1 MRVPRTVD
9 TLAALDEAL
18 GHAASVR
25 ESGDDAFRSALA
37 AVTLR
42 PKNLIGAL
50 NRDPMS
56 ADFRASQLRFYETL
70 TKSGYDVAREETVFD
85 RAHMLR
91 WPFPYTTRSPT
102 TVGDYLMAY
111 GQIIRE
117 MNLPRGAH
125 VLEMGSGYGPLTY
138 QLASMGYRV
147 TCTDISEN
155 LLDYVR
161 TRCAGLPGIVDTI
174 RCDMN
179 TFANAGVYDAVVFFE
194 SFHHVLD
201 HAGLL
206 ERIAANLD
214 SRGILVFAG
223 EPIVPDDSPIVP
235 YPWGLRMDGL
245 SLWAIRRQGWLELGF
260 RVSYFADLLRRTGW
274 IYTRVPSVSMHGTDI
289 WICRRATPVAGIN
302 RPAQGELVQS
312 WRASDSTIYTQC
324 GVRDAEH
331 GTLRSDGTAGYL
343 AYGPY
348 ARIESGTY
356 EIVWAGRSD
365 GAATASLAEVACGG
379 GQNVLREA
387 AIAGDAGDGALAR
400 ARFHINQAVDD
411 VEFRLRVGAR
421 ETVVLEGMDLYLVR

>member
-1 MRVPRTVD
+1 MSTARMVD
-9 TLAALDEAL
+9 TLAALDDAL
-18 GHAASVR
+18 EHAARIR
-25 ESGDDAFRSALA
+25 ETGDDAFRSALA

-42 PKNLIGAL
+42 PKALIGPL
-50 NRDPMS
+50 DRDPMS
-56 ADFRASQLRFYETL
+56 SAFRASQLRFYETL
-70 TKSGYDVAREETVFD
+70 TKSGYDVTREETVFD

-91 WPFPYTTRSPT
+91 WPFPYATRSPT

-111 GQIIRE
+111 GQIIKE
-117 MNLPRGAH
+117 MNLARGAH
-125 VLEMGSGYGPLTY
+125 ILEMGSGYGPLTY

-155 LLDYVR
+155 LLEYVR

-179 TFANAGVYDAVVFFE
+179 LFSNAGVYDAVVFFE

-214 SRGILVFAG
+214 PRGILVFAG

-260 RVSYFADLLRRTGW
+260 RTSYFSDLLRRTGW
-274 IYTRVPSVSMHGTDI
+274 TCKRVPSVSMHGTDI
-289 WICRRATPVAGIN
+289 WICRRAKAVAETK
-302 RPAQGELVQS
+302 RPMQGELVQS
-312 WRASDSTIYTQC
+312 WRASEGSIHTQC
-324 GVRDAEH
+324 GVRDRES
-331 GTLRSDGTAGYL
+331 GSLGSDGTPGYL

-348 ARIESGTY
+348 ARIEPGAY
-356 EIVWAGRSD
+356 EVVWAGRSD
-365 GAATASLAEVACGG
+365 GAAPASLCEVAFGG
-379 GQNVLREA
+379 GQHVLREVSIDGA
-387 AIAGDAGDGALAR
+387 RDGALAR
-400 ARFHINQAVDD
+400 TRFHINQAVDD
-411 VEFRLRVGAR
+411 VEFRVRVGAN
-421 ETVVLEGMDLYLVR
+421 EKIVLDGIDLYILR